1 MDIIGQCKK
10 CHQALPNCYCTID
23 KRAEDFMETLNKFQD
38 KWVITATVKNRR
50 RYFYVE
56 AYFSDEA
63 IKIFNKNYPDIHF
76 RNCKKLE
83 QLT

>member
-1 MDIIGQCKK
+1 
-10 CHQALPNCYCTID
+10 
-23 KRAEDFMETLNKFQD
+23 METLNKFQD